1 MVSLQ
6 SVASTTLN
14 DPVNGFEIDLFEV
27 DKSSL
32 NCVKLDESEDIRRL
46 VFKHLPDVA
55 PKPALVVEEEEEIS
69 KRESEEILEA
79 QLNER
84 RKTIEEVRTI
94 QSDLDEMTRKANAA
108 IRFLFLFKKI
118 LIKIF
123 N

>member
-55 PKPALVVEEEEEIS
+55 PKPALVVEEEAEIS

-108 IRFLFLFKKI
+108 IRFNF
-118 LIKIF
+118 
-123 N
+123 